1 MVGDRFS
8 PPTILVNVTKISW
21 LCGTISSPLNLASF
35 LILRCYFQQ
44 YQWTLNLCKLVLNKT
59 WKEKTRKGLL
69 NYLSVKFTF
78 VRPVELQ
85 WHQLWVTRTTNI
97 QCCQTQIII
106 TTAWQDKIIHCC
118 LGFMFSSFSF
128 WFCITIHK
136 SCLCWSTQLGLPHR
150 WIITCWKFTK

>member
-1 MVGDRFS
+1 MTLWNNIFTFKLGKF
-8 PPTILVNVTKISW
+8 P
-21 LCGTISSPLNLASF
+21 NLEMLFPAVSMDIKS
-35 LILRCYFQQ
+35 LQTGLKQ
-44 YQWTLNLCKLVLNKT
+44 NLKR
-59 WKEKTRKGLL
+59 KTRKGLL

-78 VRPVELQ
+78 VRPVEFQ

-136 SCLCWSTQLGLPHR
+136 SCLCWSMQLGLPHR

>member
-1 MVGDRFS
+1 M
-8 PPTILVNVTKISW
+8 T
-21 LCGTISSPLNLASF
+21 SF

-44 YQWTLNLCKLVLNKT
+44 YQLMDIKFFQTGLYQNLKK
-59 WKEKTRKGLL
+59 KGEGSI
-69 NYLSVKFTF
+69 NYLSVNFTS

-106 TTAWQDKIIHCC
+106 TTAWQDKILHCR
-118 LGFMFSSFSF
+118 LGFLFSSFSF

-150 WIITCWKFTK
+150 WIITCWKFLK

>member
-1 MVGDRFS
+1 M
-8 PPTILVNVTKISW
+8 T
-21 LCGTISSPLNLASF
+21 SF

-44 YQWTLNLCKLVLNKT
+44 YQLMDIKFFQTGLYQNLKK
-59 WKEKTRKGLL
+59 KREGSI
-69 NYLSVKFTF
+69 NYLSVNFTS
-78 VRPVELQ
+78 VRPVKLQ

-106 TTAWQDKIIHCC
+106 TTAWQDKILHCR
-118 LGFMFSSFSF
+118 LGFLFSSFSF

-150 WIITCWKFTK
+150 WIITCWKFLK